1 MRGAPED
8 RFRAMTLVNVESG
21 CHIWTGVI
29 RDGYGL
35 FKIEGRVQ
43 SAHRVA
49 YAWRHGPVPQGLV
62 LDHLCCVRA
71 CVNPDHLEAVTQR
84 ENLIRGGVIQ
94 KTHCVWGHEY
104 NAENTYTNPNSGERF
119 CRVCHRASCQR
130 ANARRRAARLERA
143 A

>member
-1 MRGAPED
+1 MRAAPEV
-8 RFRAMTLVNVESG
+8 RFRAMTVVDIETW
-21 CHIWTGVI
+21 CHIWTGTI

-35 FKIEGRVQ
+35 FGMDGRTL

-49 YAWRHGPVPQGLV
+49 YAWRNGPVPEGLV

-94 KTHCVWGHEY
+94 KSHCLRGHEY
-104 NAENTYTNPNSGERF
+104 DIANTYTNVKSGERF
-119 CRVCHRASCQR
+119 CRTCHRDGQ
-130 ANARRRAARLERA
+130 RRRALERA